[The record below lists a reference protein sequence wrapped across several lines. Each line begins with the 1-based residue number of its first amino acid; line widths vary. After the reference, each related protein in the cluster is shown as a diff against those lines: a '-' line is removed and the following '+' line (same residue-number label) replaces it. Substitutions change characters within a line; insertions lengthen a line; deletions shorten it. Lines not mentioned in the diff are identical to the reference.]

1 MTCAQSAKSRRR
13 WCNALAIPIEQTR
26 GCLNLHLR
34 RVSRQL
40 SRHYD
45 DALRPVG
52 LRITQFTILAVL
64 AQTGPISVSGLAKRL
79 GMERSALARGLKPV
93 ARKRF
98 VIESQGRDKRTRF
111 AEITGAGRRKLSA
124 ALPRWNQAQCELIR
138 KLGPDQTA
146 LLIEVLASLRKVLEE
161 GE

>member
-1 MTCAQSAKSRRR
+1 MPRAQSAKSRRR
-13 WCNALAIPIEQTR
+13 CSKALAIPIEQTR
-26 GCLNLHLR
+26 SCLNLHLR

-64 AQTGPISVSGLAKRL
+64 AQTGPISVTDLAQWL

-98 VIESQGRDKRTRF
+98 VTVSQGHDKRTRL
-111 AEITGAGRRKLSA
+111 AEITRAGRRKLDD
-124 ALPRWNQAQCELIR
+124 ALPGWNRAQSDLIF
-138 KLGPDQTA
+138 KLGADQ
-146 LLIEVLASLRKVLEE
+146 
-161 GE
+161 

>member
-1 MTCAQSAKSRRR
+1 MHRGRPVRTRSDESD
-13 WCNALAIPIEQTR
+13 ALTPSIEKTR

-34 RVSRQL
+34 RVSRQV

-64 AQTGPISVSGLAKRL
+64 AQSGPLSLTDLANLL
-79 GMERSALARGLKPV
+79 GMERSALARNLKPIAREVWVVV
-93 ARKRF
+93 A
-98 VIESQGRDKRTRF
+98 
-111 AEITGAGRRKLSA
+111 
-124 ALPRWNQAQCELIR
+124 P
-138 KLGPDQTA
+138 
-146 LLIEVLASLRKVLEE
+146 